1 MIKQPNMKMIGL
13 FVLVSALVIVI
24 GFGFF
29 FKSKFFNNETKVVM
43 YFDESTKGLD
53 VGAPVLFKGVK
64 VGEVSEIKIET
75 NLENMTFLIPVYAKI
90 YNGRSL
96 VNNEND
102 GQKVLDELIED
113 GLRAQLSVNS
123 VITGQLLVE
132 LDMMPDTIAVI
143 HEDVDGVFEIP
154 TVNSPF
160 AEISKSL
167 KVMPVAKIAED
178 IHNITSAL
186 NKELPPLLDKMNKT
200 LKIVDEILV
209 ENKNNTALMVKELG
223 EAANEVGGAAKA
235 FDLLINDNEQNIA
248 NMVESFNQAA
258 QSMKNLTDYLQMYP
272 NAIITGKDY

>member
-29 FKSKFFNNETKVVM
+29 FKSKFLNNETEVVM

-75 NLENMTFLIPVYAKI
+75 NLDNMTFMIPVYAKI

-96 VNNEND
+96 VNNEGD
-102 GQKVLDELIED
+102 GKKILDELIDD

-132 LDMMPDTIAVI
+132 LDMMPDTIAVV
-143 HEDVDGVFEIP
+143 HENVDGVFEIP

-178 IHNITSAL
+178 IHHITSAL

-223 EAANEVGGAAKA
+223 EAADEVGGAAKA
-235 FDLLINDNEQNIA
+235 FDMLINDNEQSIA

-258 QSMKNLTDYLQMYP
+258 QSMKNLTD
-272 NAIITGKDY
+272 